1 MSQSIS
7 AKKLRA
13 AYQRMLLIREFELR
27 VERLF
32 LAGKITGTA
41 HLCIGQEATAVGA
54 VMALRKS
61 DALTSTHRGHGHFLA
76 RGGNPDRI
84 MAELYGKRSGYS
96 GGRGGSQFMADYRIG
111 YLGANGITGGSLSVA
126 TGVALA
132 ARLQNRS
139 RVTLC
144 FFGDG
149 ASNQGV
155 FHECLNMAAL
165 WKLPVVFLC
174 ENNGYAMS
182 MPVARSIAGGSIARR
197 AQAYGIA
204 GEETDGNDL
213 EAVWRAVTNARRR
226 AAKGD
231 GPTLIE
237 CHTYRYCG
245 HSRGDPCVYRAPQEK
260 VAWRKRDPIQR
271 MRRILLTRGVLISGE
286 HQRLMQE
293 TRRRVQQA
301 VAHAEADAWP
311 KASSL
316 TKGVFA

>member
-1 MSQSIS
+1 MTASLS
-7 AKKLRA
+7 ATRLRS
-13 AYQRMLLIREFELR
+13 AYKRMLLIREFELR

-32 LAGKITGTA
+32 LADKITGTA
-41 HLCIGQEATAVGA
+41 HLCVGQEATAVGA
-54 VMALRKS
+54 ALALRKC
-61 DALTSTHRGHGHFLA
+61 DAMTSTHRGHGHFLA

-96 GGRGGSQFMADYRIG
+96 GGRGGSQFMADYRLG

-132 ARLQNRS
+132 ARLQDRE

-149 ASNQGV
+149 ASNQGA

-165 WKLPVVFLC
+165 WKLPVIFLC

-182 MPVARSIAGGSIARR
+182 MPVARSIAGGSIVNR
-197 AQAYGIA
+197 APAYGMA
-204 GEETDGNDL
+204 GMETDGNDV
-213 EAVWRAVTNARRR
+213 EMVYRAVHDARRR
-226 AAKGD
+226 AAVGE

-237 CHTYRYCG
+237 CHTYRLCG
-245 HSRGDPCVYRAPQEK
+245 HSRGDPCRYRGMEETI
-260 VAWRKRDPIQR
+260 AWRKRDPIQR
-271 MRRILLTRGVLISGE
+271 MRRMLFTRGVLAAGE
-286 HQRLMQE
+286 HRRLMQE

-301 VAHAEADAWP
+301 VAYAEADAWP
-311 KASSL
+311 KPESL
-316 TKGVFA
+316 TEGLFA

>member
-1 MSQSIS
+1 MITTIS
-7 AKKLRA
+7 ATKLRT
-13 AYQRMLLIREFELR
+13 AYRRMLLIREFEVR

-61 DALTSTHRGHGHFLA
+61 DTLTSTHRGHGHFLA
-76 RGGNPDRI
+76 RGGNPDRM

-111 YLGANGITGGSLSVA
+111 YLGANGITGGSLAVA

-132 ARLQNRS
+132 ARLRNRS

-149 ASNQGV
+149 ASNQGA

-165 WKLPVVFLC
+165 WKLPVIFLC

-197 AQAYGIA
+197 AAAYGMP

-213 EAVWRAVTNARRR
+213 EAVWRTVTDARRR
-226 AAKGD
+226 AIQGE

-245 HSRGDPCVYRAPQEK
+245 HSRGDPCVYRPPRETA
-260 VAWRKRDPIQR
+260 VWRKRDPIQR
-271 MRRILLTRGVLISGE
+271 TRRMLLTRGVLIAGE
-286 HQRLMQE
+286 HRRLIQE

-301 VAHAEADAWP
+301 VAYAEADAWP
-311 KASSL
+311 EDASL
-316 TKGVFA
+316 TEGIFA